1 MSNSPSDYTP
11 RPMSSRTTYAL
22 GAVALVLILL
32 IVFFAYRWGSDNAE
46 VRNDGYGSVRNPAVT
61 TAVQSDGGVRLGLPD
76 APKTLEIYEDPM
88 CPGCGNL
95 EHLYGQELA
104 QKVDEGKLAIRYRFV
119 NFLDPKSTDGAY
131 STRATAA
138 LQCVAETGSGITY
151 SKFHDT
157 LFTTRQPEEGS
168 GLSDDELATMA
179 TDAGAPQ
186 SAHDCIATGAR
197 IEEARTQASAAVED
211 LKAALEGDAATPS
224 VFDVAT
230 KIDLEQHD
238 WVQQV
243 AP

>member
-11 RPMSSRTTYAL
+11 RPMSNRTTYAL

-32 IVFFAYRWGSDNAE
+32 IVFFAYRWGSGEAE

-61 TAVQSDGGVRLGLPD
+61 AALQSDGGVRLGLPD
-76 APKTLEIYEDPM
+76 APKTLEIYEDPI

-95 EHLYGQELA
+95 EHLYGQELS
-104 QKVDEGKLAIRYRFV
+104 QKIDEGKLAVRYRFV
-119 NFLDPKSTDGAY
+119 NFLDPKSAAGDY

-138 LQCVAETGSGITY
+138 LQCVADSGSGVVF
-151 SKFHDT
+151 SKFHET

-168 GLSDDELATMA
+168 DLSDDELATIA
-179 TDAGAPQ
+179 AEAGAPA
-186 SAHDCIATGAR
+186 SAGDCITTGAR
-197 IEEARTQASAAVED
+197 VEAARTQASGAVDD

-230 KIDLEQHD
+230 KIDVQNQG